1 MFHLFLLSL
10 KLRLTLS
17 FLIFSFKVLIYYL
30 IIFPCNYKF
39 NENDPRKSANSMKT
53 IQESLQITEII
64 KCIPSM
70 FYVIDLSLIILNTSW
85 GIYSVPKKIPIRSSF
100 SSINNE
106 TLCVLLLFLSL
117 KFMTYALSFIVGK
130 LSLAKDSMKTSFV
143 IEILSNVTI
152 A

>member
-17 FLIFSFKVLIYYL
+17 SLMFSFKVLIYYL

-39 NENDPRKSANSMKT
+39 NENDPRKSANNGNNG
-53 IQESLQITEII
+53 II

-106 TLCVLLLFLSL
+106 TLCVLLLCLSL

-143 IEILSNVTI
+143 IEILSNVNI